1 MTLPHRWP
9 VTNGMQMCDLRKQ
22 AHLQKDFK
30 PKGET
35 STIVPGTYYLES
47 VNDMFQ
53 RTYSVK
59 A

>member
-1 MTLPHRWP
+1 
-9 VTNGMQMCDLRKQ
+9 MCDLRKQ
-22 AHLQKDFK
+22 AHLQKGYK
-30 PKGET
+30 PAGNV
-35 STIVPGTYYLES
+35 STIAKDVYYLEN